1 MTLVSVIFPELLTVP
16 VNVIRLPA
24 ETGPTGGMRMAAMAG
39 DVVMRQVVVAILVT
53 AIPEHKSLPVAVE
66 TLREEQ
72 LLGAM

>member
-1 MTLVSVIFPELLTVP
+1 
-16 VNVIRLPA
+16 
-24 ETGPTGGMRMAAMAG
+24 MAAMAG